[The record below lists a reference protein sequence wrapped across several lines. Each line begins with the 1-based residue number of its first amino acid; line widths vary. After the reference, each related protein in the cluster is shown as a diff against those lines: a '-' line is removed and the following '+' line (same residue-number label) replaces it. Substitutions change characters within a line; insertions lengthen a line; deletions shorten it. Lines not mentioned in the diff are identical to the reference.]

1 MNILKLD
8 NITYKIEIFQPA
20 LIIYIRSRFY
30 YTQNNRQKEKY
41 TITICNFATSNIGMG
56 QNIYEILKRYWGY
69 DTFRPLQEDIINSV
83 LTGNDTLG
91 LMPTGGG
98 KSLTFQVPVLA
109 MDGICLVI
117 TPLIALMKDQVDNLR
132 ARDIKAAYLYSGLT
146 RHETI
151 VTLENCI
158 FGKYKFLY
166 ISPERLSNDLFL
178 SKVKAMKVSL
188 LVVDEAHCISQW
200 GYDFRPSYIKI
211 ADIRTLFP
219 DVPVLA
225 LTATATPQVVED
237 IQEKLHF
244 KKGKV
249 FQKSFFRP
257 NLSYVVRY
265 GENKIQQ
272 LIHIL
277 NRVPGSAIIYVRSRQ
292 KTKEIA
298 EELRRFKISAD
309 FYHAGL
315 KSEDKNRK
323 QQSWKEDHCR
333 VIVATNAF
341 GMGIDK
347 PDVRLVIHLDLPNS
361 PEEYYQEA
369 GRAGRDGLQAY
380 AVILY
385 ANADKVKLEK
395 RIRDMFPEREFI
407 SRVYEALGNFLQ
419 VAVGS
424 GMNSV
429 FDFNLNTFCKTFKFP
444 ILPTFNALKILEQA
458 QYIEFTEEVESL
470 SRVMI
475 TVQRDELY
483 KLQTDDSEKEELLQ
497 CLLRSYTGLFADY
510 VFIQEDLLSR
520 RSGLSP
526 QEVYENLIYF
536 SKQHILH
543 YIPQKRTPFIIYTT
557 PREDLKYLSIPRN
570 VYEER
575 KERFSHRIHSMLEYV
590 LHDKKC
596 RTQILLNYFGETFN
610 RECRLC
616 DICLQQKSGELTSGD
631 FSRIEKEIY
640 KLLQADKCSLDTIIA
655 RIPLSQE
662 KIVET
667 LRFLCDE
674 QFVQVKDGLYYI

>member
-1 MNILKLD
+1 M
-8 NITYKIEIFQPA
+8 E
-20 LIIYIRSRFY
+20 
-30 YTQNNRQKEKY
+30 
-41 TITICNFATSNIGMG
+41 
-56 QNIYEILKRYWGY
+56 QNIHEILKRYWGY
-69 DTFRPLQEDIINSV
+69 DEFRPLQEEIIASV
-83 LTGNDTLG
+83 LAGKDTLG

-98 KSLTFQVPVLA
+98 KSLTFQVPALY

-132 ARDIKAAYLYSGLT
+132 ARDIKAAYLHSGLT
-146 RHETI
+146 RHETM

-166 ISPERLSNDLFL
+166 VSPERLSSELFL
-178 SKVKAMKVSL
+178 SKLKAMCVSL

-211 ADIRTLFP
+211 ADIKALLP
-219 DVPVLA
+219 NVPVLA
-225 LTATATPQVVED
+225 LTATATPEVAKD

-244 KKGKV
+244 RHENI
-249 FQKSFFRP
+249 FRKSFFRP

-272 LIHIL
+272 LVYIL
-277 NRVPGSAIIYVRSRQ
+277 NRVQGSAIVYVRSRQ
-292 KTKEIA
+292 KSKEIA
-298 EELRRFKISAD
+298 EELKRFNIHAD

-315 KSEDKNRK
+315 KSEEKNLR
-323 QQSWKEDHCR
+323 QQEWKEGRCR

-347 PDVRLVIHLDLPNS
+347 SDVRLVIHLDLPNS

-369 GRAGRDGLQAY
+369 GRAGRDGKQAY

-385 ANADKVKLEK
+385 ANSDKAKLEK
-395 RIRDMFPEREFI
+395 RIRDMFPERQFI
-407 SRVYEALGNFLQ
+407 IRVYEALGNFLQ

-429 FDFNLNTFCKTFKFP
+429 FDFDLNTFCKTFKFP

-475 TVQRDELY
+475 TVERDELY
-483 KLQTDDSEKEELLQ
+483 KLQVSDSRKEELLQ

-520 RSGLSP
+520 RSGLSL
-526 QEVYENLIYF
+526 QDVYESLIYF

-543 YIPQKRTPFIIYTT
+543 YIPRKKTPFIIYTA
-557 PREDLKYLSIPRN
+557 PREELKYLSISRDI
-570 VYEER
+570 YEER

-596 RTQILLNYFGETFN
+596 RTQILLNYFGETFTK
-610 RECRLC
+610 ECGLC
-616 DICLQQKSGELTSGD
+616 DICLGKKSGKLTTGD
-631 FSRIEKEIY
+631 FSEIEEKIY
-640 KLLQADKCSLDTIIA
+640 ELLRQDKCTLDTIV
-655 RIPLSQE
+655 E
-662 KIVET
+662 KVPFPQDKVIEA

-674 QFVQVKDGLYYI
+674 QFIQTKEGFYYI

>member
-8 NITYKIEIFQPA
+8 NITYKIENFQPVS
-20 LIIYIRSRFY
+20 IIYIRSRFY
-30 YTQNNRQKEKY
+30 YVQNNRQKEKY
-41 TITICNFATSNIGMG
+41 AVTICNFATSNIGMG

-419 VAVGS
+419 VADRK
-424 GMNSV
+424 SV
-429 FDFNLNTFCKTFKFP
+429 
-444 ILPTFNALKILEQA
+444 
-458 QYIEFTEEVESL
+458 V
-470 SRVMI
+470 
-475 TVQRDELY
+475 
-483 KLQTDDSEKEELLQ
+483 
-497 CLLRSYTGLFADY
+497 
-510 VFIQEDLLSR
+510 
-520 RSGLSP
+520 
-526 QEVYENLIYF
+526 
-536 SKQHILH
+536 
-543 YIPQKRTPFIIYTT
+543 
-557 PREDLKYLSIPRN
+557 
-570 VYEER
+570 
-575 KERFSHRIHSMLEYV
+575 
-590 LHDKKC
+590 
-596 RTQILLNYFGETFN
+596 
-610 RECRLC
+610 
-616 DICLQQKSGELTSGD
+616 
-631 FSRIEKEIY
+631 
-640 KLLQADKCSLDTIIA
+640 
-655 RIPLSQE
+655 
-662 KIVET
+662 
-667 LRFLCDE
+667 
-674 QFVQVKDGLYYI
+674 

>member
-1 MNILKLD
+1 M
-8 NITYKIEIFQPA
+8 EQ
-20 LIIYIRSRFY
+20 
-30 YTQNNRQKEKY
+30 
-41 TITICNFATSNIGMG
+41 TIH
-56 QNIYEILKRYWGY
+56 EILKRYWGY
-69 DTFRPLQEDIINSV
+69 DKFRPLQEEIIESV
-83 LTGNDTLG
+83 LAGKDTLG

-98 KSLTFQVPVLA
+98 KSLTFQVPALA

-166 ISPERLSNDLFL
+166 VSPERLSAELFL
-178 SKVKAMKVSL
+178 SKLKAMKVSL

-211 ADIRTLFP
+211 ADIRTLLP
-219 DVPVLA
+219 RVPVLA
-225 LTATATPQVVED
+225 LTATATPKVSKD
-237 IQEKLHF
+237 IQEKLNF
-244 KKGKV
+244 KTENL

-257 NLSYVVRY
+257 NLSYVIRR

-272 LIHIL
+272 LVHIL
-277 NRVPGSAIIYVRSRQ
+277 NRVPGSAIVYVRSRQ
-292 KTKEIA
+292 KTKEIV
-298 EELRRFKISAD
+298 EELRRFGISAD

-315 KSEDKNRK
+315 KSEDKNQK
-323 QQSWKEDHCR
+323 QQMWKEDHCR
-333 VIVATNAF
+333 VIVSTNAF

-347 PDVRLVIHLDLPNS
+347 PNVRLVVHLDLPNS

-369 GRAGRDGLQAY
+369 GRAGRDGFQAY

-385 ANADKVKLEK
+385 ANADKTKLEK
-395 RIRDMFPEREFI
+395 RIRDMFPERDFI
-407 SRVYEALGNFLQ
+407 FRVYEALGNYLQ
-419 VAVGS
+419 IAVGA
-424 GMNSV
+424 GMDSA
-429 FDFNLNTFCKTFKFP
+429 FDFNLNTFCKIFKFP
-444 ILPTFNALKILEQA
+444 ILQTFNALKILEQS
-458 QYIEFTEEVESL
+458 QYIEFTEEENSQ

-483 KLQTDDSEKEELLQ
+483 KLHVNDSKKEELLQ
-497 CLLRSYTGLFADY
+497 CLLRSYTGLFSDY
-510 VFIQEDLLSR
+510 VFIQEDLLSKR
-520 RSGLSP
+520 TGQSS
-526 QEVYENLIYF
+526 QEVYEGLIYF

-575 KERFSHRIHSMLEYV
+575 KEHFSHRIYSMLEYV

-596 RTQILLNYFGETFN
+596 RTRILLNYFGEVFDKD
-610 RECRLC
+610 CGLC
-616 DICLQQKSGELTSGD
+616 DICLEQKSGQLTSVD
-631 FSRIEKEIY
+631 FSRIEHEIR
-640 KLLQADKCSLDTIIA
+640 KLLQQKKCTLDTLVENISY
-655 RIPLSQE
+655 PQE
-662 KIVET
+662 KVIET

-674 QFVQVKDGLYYI
+674 QYIKLKNGLYYL

>member
-1 MNILKLD
+1 M
-8 NITYKIEIFQPA
+8 EQ
-20 LIIYIRSRFY
+20 
-30 YTQNNRQKEKY
+30 
-41 TITICNFATSNIGMG
+41 TIH
-56 QNIYEILKRYWGY
+56 EILKRYWGY
-69 DTFRPLQEDIINSV
+69 DKFRPLQEEIIESV
-83 LTGNDTLG
+83 LEGKDTLG

-98 KSLTFQVPVLA
+98 KSLTFQVPALS

-117 TPLIALMKDQVDNLR
+117 TPLIALMKDQVDNLK

-146 RHETI
+146 RRETI

-166 ISPERLSNDLFL
+166 VSPERLSSELFL
-178 SKVKAMKVSL
+178 SKLKAMKVSL

-211 ADIRTLFP
+211 ADIRNLLP
-219 DVPVLA
+219 NVPVLA
-225 LTATATPQVVED
+225 LTATATPKVAED

-244 KKGKV
+244 KAKNI

-257 NLSYVVRY
+257 NLSYVVRR

-272 LIHIL
+272 LVHIL
-277 NRVPGSAIIYVRSRQ
+277 NRVPGSAIVYVRSRQ
-292 KTKEIA
+292 RTKEIA
-298 EELRRFKISAD
+298 EELKRLQISAD

-323 QQSWKEDHCR
+323 QQMWKEDRCR
-333 VIVATNAF
+333 VIVSTNAF

-347 PDVRLVIHLDLPNS
+347 PDVRLVVHLDLPNS

-369 GRAGRDGLQAY
+369 GRAGRDGFQAY

-385 ANADKVKLEK
+385 ANADKTKLEK

-407 SRVYEALGNFLQ
+407 SRVYEALGNYLQ
-419 VAVGS
+419 VAAGA

-429 FDFNLNTFCKTFKFP
+429 FDFDLNSFCRTFKFP

-458 QYIEFTEEVESL
+458 QYIEFIEEVDSQ
-470 SRVMI
+470 SRIMI

-483 KLQTDDSEKEELLQ
+483 KLQVTDSGKEELLQ

-510 VFIQEDLLSR
+510 VFIQEDLLSKR
-520 RSGLSP
+520 TGLSS
-526 QEVYENLIYF
+526 QEVYEGLIYF

-543 YIPQKRTPFIIYTT
+543 YIPKKRTPFIIYTA
-557 PREDLKYLSIPRN
+557 PREDLKYLSVPRN

-575 KERFSHRIHSMLEYV
+575 KDRFSHRIYSMLEYV

-596 RTQILLNYFGETFN
+596 RTLILLNYFGETFDK
-610 RECRLC
+610 ECGLC
-616 DICLQQKSGELTSGD
+616 DICLEQKSGQLTSEG
-631 FSRIEKEIY
+631 FSQIEQEIRR
-640 KLLQADKCSLDTIIA
+640 LLQQNGCSLDTIVK
-655 RIPLSQE
+655 RLPYSQE
-662 KIVET
+662 KVIET

-674 QFVQVKDGLYYI
+674 QYVRLKDGFYYI

>member
-1 MNILKLD
+1 M
-8 NITYKIEIFQPA
+8 EQ
-20 LIIYIRSRFY
+20 
-30 YTQNNRQKEKY
+30 
-41 TITICNFATSNIGMG
+41 TIH
-56 QNIYEILKRYWGY
+56 EILKRYWGY
-69 DTFRPLQEDIINSV
+69 DKFRPLQEEIIESV
-83 LTGNDTLG
+83 LAGKDTLG

-98 KSLTFQVPVLA
+98 KSLTFQVPALA

-166 ISPERLSNDLFL
+166 VSPERLSAELFL
-178 SKVKAMKVSL
+178 SKLKAMKVSL

-211 ADIRTLFP
+211 ADIRTLLP
-219 DVPVLA
+219 RVPVLA
-225 LTATATPQVVED
+225 LTATATPKVSKD
-237 IQEKLHF
+237 IQEKLNF
-244 KKGKV
+244 KTENL

-257 NLSYVVRY
+257 NLSYVIRR

-272 LIHIL
+272 LVHIL
-277 NRVPGSAIIYVRSRQ
+277 NRVPGSAIVYVRSRQ
-292 KTKEIA
+292 KTKEIV
-298 EELRRFKISAD
+298 EELRRFGISAD

-315 KSEDKNRK
+315 KSEDKNQK
-323 QQSWKEDHCR
+323 QQMWKEDHCR
-333 VIVATNAF
+333 VIVSTNAF

-347 PDVRLVIHLDLPNS
+347 PNVRLVVHLDLPNS

-369 GRAGRDGLQAY
+369 GRAGRDGFQAY

-385 ANADKVKLEK
+385 ANADKTKLEK
-395 RIRDMFPEREFI
+395 RIRDMFPERDFI
-407 SRVYEALGNFLQ
+407 FRVYEALGNYLQ
-419 VAVGS
+419 IAVGA
-424 GMNSV
+424 GMDSA
-429 FDFNLNTFCKTFKFP
+429 FDFNLNTFCKIFKFP
-444 ILPTFNALKILEQA
+444 ILQTFNALKILEQS
-458 QYIEFTEEVESL
+458 QYIEFTEEENSQ

-475 TVQRDELY
+475 TVQRNELY
-483 KLQTDDSEKEELLQ
+483 KLHVNDSKKEELLQ
-497 CLLRSYTGLFADY
+497 CLLRSYTGLFSDY
-510 VFIQEDLLSR
+510 VFIQEDLLSKR
-520 RSGLSP
+520 TGQSS
-526 QEVYENLIYF
+526 QEVYEGLIYF

-575 KERFSHRIHSMLEYV
+575 KERFSHRIYSMLEYV

-596 RTQILLNYFGETFN
+596 RTRILLNYFGEVFDKD
-610 RECRLC
+610 CGLC
-616 DICLQQKSGELTSGD
+616 DICLEQKSGQLTSVD
-631 FSRIEKEIY
+631 FSRIEHEIR
-640 KLLQADKCSLDTIIA
+640 KLLQQKKCTLDTLVENISY
-655 RIPLSQE
+655 PQE
-662 KIVET
+662 KVIET

-674 QFVQVKDGLYYI
+674 QYIKLKNGLYYL

>member
-1 MNILKLD
+1 MRSPQTVLETLRKHAQKAHYQYERLYRNLYNPQLYLLAYQNLYANKGSTTAGADGATLSGMSLKRIESLIKKLRDRSYQPHPARRQYIPKKSGNGLRPLGIPAADDKLVQEAVRMIL
-8 NITYKIEIFQPA
+8 E
-20 LIIYIRSRFY
+20 S
-30 YTQNNRQKEKY
+30 
-41 TITICNFATSNIGMG
+41 
-56 QNIYEILKRYWGY
+56 IYEPTFQSTSHG
-69 DTFRPLQEDIINSV
+69 FRPGKSCHTALSQIQKTFTGVSWFVEGDIKGCYDHISHDWLIKHIPMDKSV
-83 LTGNDTLG
+83 LKQFLKAGFVFRDELFPTDAGTPQGGIISPILANLTLDG
-91 LMPTGGG
+91 MQKVLSDHFDLSAKGEVSAFVHN
-98 KSLTFQVPVLA
+98 KSKVN
-109 MDGICLVI
+109 LVRY
-117 TPLIALMKDQVDNLR
+117 ADDF
-132 ARDIKAAYLYSGLT
+132 
-146 RHETI
+146 I
-151 VTLENCI
+151 VT
-158 FGKYKFLY
+158 
-166 ISPERLSNDLFL
+166 
-178 SKVKAMKVSL
+178 A
-188 LVVDEAHCISQW
+188 A
-200 GYDFRPSYIKI
+200 
-211 ADIRTLFP
+211 
-219 DVPVLA
+219 
-225 LTATATPQVVED
+225 
-237 IQEKLHF
+237 
-244 KKGKV
+244 
-249 FQKSFFRP
+249 
-257 NLSYVVRY
+257 
-265 GENKIQQ
+265 
-272 LIHIL
+272 
-277 NRVPGSAIIYVRSRQ
+277 
-292 KTKEIA
+292 TKEIA

-520 RSGLSP
+520 RSGISP

-655 RIPLSQE
+655 RIPFSQE

>member
-1 MNILKLD
+1 M
-8 NITYKIEIFQPA
+8 EQ
-20 LIIYIRSRFY
+20 S
-30 YTQNNRQKEKY
+30 
-41 TITICNFATSNIGMG
+41 
-56 QNIYEILKRYWGY
+56 IYEILKRYWGY
-69 DTFRPLQEDIINSV
+69 DKFRPLQEEIIESV
-83 LTGNDTLG
+83 LAGKDTLG

-98 KSLTFQVPVLA
+98 KSLTFQVPALVT
-109 MDGICLVI
+109 DGICLVI

-132 ARDIKAAYLYSGLT
+132 ARDIKAAYLHSGLT
-146 RHETI
+146 RRETV

-166 ISPERLSNDLFL
+166 VSPERLSAELFL
-178 SKVKAMKVSL
+178 SKLKAMKVSL

-211 ADIRTLFP
+211 ADIRSLLP

-225 LTATATPQVVED
+225 LTATATPKVAKD

-244 KKGKV
+244 KTDNI

-257 NLSYVVRY
+257 NLSYVVRR

-272 LIHIL
+272 LVHIL
-277 NRVPGSAIIYVRSRQ
+277 NRVPGSAIVYVRSRQ
-292 KTKEIA
+292 RTKEIA
-298 EELRRFKISAD
+298 EELRRFQISAD

-315 KSEDKNRK
+315 KSEDKNQK
-323 QQSWKEDHCR
+323 QQMWKDDCCR
-333 VIVATNAF
+333 VIVSTNAF

-347 PDVRLVIHLDLPNS
+347 PDVRLVVHLDLPNS

-385 ANADKVKLEK
+385 ANVDKTKLEK

-407 SRVYEALGNFLQ
+407 SRVYEALGNSLQ
-419 VAVGS
+419 IAVGA
-424 GMNSV
+424 GLDAV
-429 FDFNLNTFCKTFKFP
+429 FDFNLNSFCKTFKFP

-458 QYIEFTEEVESL
+458 QYIEFTEEENSQ
-470 SRVMI
+470 SRIMI

-483 KLQTDDSEKEELLQ
+483 KLQVTDSRKEELLQ
-497 CLLRSYTGLFADY
+497 CLLRSYTGLFSDY
-510 VFIQEDLLSR
+510 IFIQEDLLSKR
-520 RSGLSP
+520 TGLSS
-526 QEVYENLIYF
+526 QEVYEGLIYF

-543 YIPQKRTPFIIYTT
+543 YIPKKRTPFIIYTT
-557 PREDLKYLSIPRN
+557 SREDLKYLSIPRN

-575 KERFSHRIHSMLEYV
+575 KDRFTHRIYSMLEYV

-596 RTQILLNYFGETFN
+596 RTQILLNYFGETFDK
-610 RECRLC
+610 ECGLC
-616 DICLQQKSGELTSGD
+616 DICLEQKSGKLTAGD
-631 FSRIEKEIY
+631 FGRIENEIRI
-640 KLLQADKCSLDTIIA
+640 LLQQNECTLDKIVESL
-655 RIPLSQE
+655 PFPQE
-662 KIVET
+662 KIIET

-674 QFVQVKDGLYYI
+674 RFIQVKDGFYYI

>member
-1 MNILKLD
+1 M
-8 NITYKIEIFQPA
+8 EQ
-20 LIIYIRSRFY
+20 
-30 YTQNNRQKEKY
+30 
-41 TITICNFATSNIGMG
+41 TIH
-56 QNIYEILKRYWGY
+56 EILKRYWGY
-69 DTFRPLQEDIINSV
+69 DKFRPLQEEIIESV
-83 LTGNDTLG
+83 LAGKDTLG

-98 KSLTFQVPVLA
+98 KSLTFQVPALA

-166 ISPERLSNDLFL
+166 VSPERLSAELFL
-178 SKVKAMKVSL
+178 SKLKAMKVSL

-211 ADIRTLFP
+211 ADIRTLLP
-219 DVPVLA
+219 RVPVLA
-225 LTATATPQVVED
+225 LTATATPKVSKD
-237 IQEKLHF
+237 IQEKLNF
-244 KKGKV
+244 KTENL

-257 NLSYVVRY
+257 NLSYVIRR

-272 LIHIL
+272 LVHIL
-277 NRVPGSAIIYVRSRQ
+277 NRVPGSAIVYVRSRQ
-292 KTKEIA
+292 KTKEIV
-298 EELRRFKISAD
+298 EELRRFGISAD

-315 KSEDKNRK
+315 KSEDKNQK
-323 QQSWKEDHCR
+323 QQMWKEDHCR
-333 VIVATNAF
+333 VIVSTNAF

-347 PDVRLVIHLDLPNS
+347 PNVRLVVHLDLPNS

-369 GRAGRDGLQAY
+369 GRAGRDGFQAY

-385 ANADKVKLEK
+385 ANADKTKLEK
-395 RIRDMFPEREFI
+395 RIRDMFPERDFI
-407 SRVYEALGNFLQ
+407 FRVYEALGNYLQ
-419 VAVGS
+419 IAVGA
-424 GMNSV
+424 GMDSA
-429 FDFNLNTFCKTFKFP
+429 FDFNLNTFCKIFKFP
-444 ILPTFNALKILEQA
+444 ILQTFNALKILEQS
-458 QYIEFTEEVESL
+458 QYIEFTEEENSQ

-483 KLQTDDSEKEELLQ
+483 KLHVNDSKKEELLQ
-497 CLLRSYTGLFADY
+497 CLLRSYTGLFSDY
-510 VFIQEDLLSR
+510 VFIQEDLLSKR
-520 RSGLSP
+520 TGQSS
-526 QEVYENLIYF
+526 QEVYEGLIYF

-575 KERFSHRIHSMLEYV
+575 KERFSHRIYSMLEYV

-596 RTQILLNYFGETFN
+596 RTRILLNYFGEVFDKD
-610 RECRLC
+610 CGLC
-616 DICLQQKSGELTSGD
+616 DICLEQKSGQLTSVD
-631 FSRIEKEIY
+631 FSRIEHEIR
-640 KLLQADKCSLDTIIA
+640 KLLQQKKCTLDTLVENISY
-655 RIPLSQE
+655 PQE
-662 KIVET
+662 KVIET

-674 QFVQVKDGLYYI
+674 QYIKLKNGLYYL